1 MQSAKFSDFDC
12 RYKEVSIMLAPS
24 IFGMNDL
31 FDDFGDVFEFSPAFR
46 KQVAAARNISSDIKE
61 LADGYQIEME
71 LPGFSKEEVKAQ
83 LKDGY
88 LTITAEHNAENK
100 EENNEEGQKKEAVKY
115 IRRERY
121 YGKCQRSFF
130 VGKNVTEEDINAK
143 FENGILTMYVPKEVK
158 KPQVEEKFITIE

>member
-1 MQSAKFSDFDC
+1 
-12 RYKEVSIMLAPS
+12 MLAPS

-46 KQVAAARNISSDIKE
+46 KQVAATRNISSDIKE

-71 LPGFSKEEVKAQ
+71 LPGFAKEEVKAQ

-115 IRRERY
+115 IRRERH

>member
-1 MQSAKFSDFDC
+1 
-12 RYKEVSIMLAPS
+12 MLAPS

-46 KQVAAARNISSDIKE
+46 NQVAAARNISSDIKE

-100 EENNEEGQKKEAVKY
+100 EENNEEAQKKEAVKY

>member
-1 MQSAKFSDFDC
+1 
-12 RYKEVSIMLAPS
+12 MLAPS

-31 FDDFGDVFEFSPAFR
+31 LDDFGDVFEFSPAFR

>member
-1 MQSAKFSDFDC
+1 
-12 RYKEVSIMLAPS
+12 MLAPS
-24 IFGMNDL
+24 IFGMNDF
-31 FDDFGDVFEFSPAFR
+31 FDEFGDVFEFSPAFR

>member
-1 MQSAKFSDFDC
+1 
-12 RYKEVSIMLAPS
+12 MLAPS

-46 KQVAAARNISSDIKE
+46 KQVAATRNISSDIKE

-71 LPGFSKEEVKAQ
+71 LPGFAKEEVKAQ

-88 LTITAEHNAENK
+88 LRITAEHNAENK

-130 VGKNVTEEDINAK
+130 IGKNVTEEDINAK

>member
-1 MQSAKFSDFDC
+1 
-12 RYKEVSIMLAPS
+12 MLAPS

-46 KQVAAARNISSDIKE
+46 KQVAATRNISSDIKE

-100 EENNEEGQKKEAVKY
+100 EENNEEGQKKETVKY

-121 YGKCQRSFF
+121 YGKCQISFF
-130 VGKNVTEEDINAK
+130 VVKNVTEEDINAK

>member
-1 MQSAKFSDFDC
+1 
-12 RYKEVSIMLAPS
+12 MLAPS

-46 KQVAAARNISSDIKE
+46 KQVAATGNISSDIKE

-71 LPGFSKEEVKAQ
+71 LPGFAKEEVKAQ

-88 LTITAEHNAENK
+88 LTITAEHSAENK
-100 EENNEEGQKKEAVKY
+100 EENNEEGQKEEAVKY

-158 KPQVEEKFITIE
+158 KPQVEEKFIAIE

>member
-1 MQSAKFSDFDC
+1 
-12 RYKEVSIMLAPS
+12 MLAPS

-46 KQVAAARNISSDIKE
+46 KQVAATRSISSDIKE
-61 LADGYQIEME
+61 LADSYQIEME
-71 LPGFSKEEVKAQ
+71 LPGFAKEEVKAQ

-143 FENGILTMYVPKEVK
+143 FENGILTMYVPKAVK

>member
-1 MQSAKFSDFDC
+1 
-12 RYKEVSIMLAPS
+12 MLAPS

-46 KQVAAARNISSDIKE
+46 KQVAATRNISSDIKE

-100 EENNEEGQKKEAVKY
+100 EENNEEGQKKETVKY

>member
-1 MQSAKFSDFDC
+1 
-12 RYKEVSIMLAPS
+12 MLAPS

-71 LPGFSKEEVKAQ
+71 LPGFFKEEVKAQ

>member
-1 MQSAKFSDFDC
+1 
-12 RYKEVSIMLAPS
+12 MLAPS

-46 KQVAAARNISSDIKE
+46 KQVAATRNISSDIKE

-71 LPGFSKEEVKAQ
+71 LPGFAKEEVKAQ

-100 EENNEEGQKKEAVKY
+100 EENNEEGQKEAVKY

-158 KPQVEEKFITIE
+158 KPQVEEKFIAIE

>member
-1 MQSAKFSDFDC
+1 
-12 RYKEVSIMLAPS
+12 MLAPS

-130 VGKNVTEEDINAK
+130 VGKNVTEEDINDK

>member
-1 MQSAKFSDFDC
+1 
-12 RYKEVSIMLAPS
+12 MLAPS

-46 KQVAAARNISSDIKE
+46 KQVAATRNISSDIKE

-71 LPGFSKEEVKAQ
+71 LPGFAKEEVKAQ

-100 EENNEEGQKKEAVKY
+100 EENKEEGQKKEAVKY

-158 KPQVEEKFITIE
+158 KPQVEEKFIAIE

>member
-1 MQSAKFSDFDC
+1 
-12 RYKEVSIMLAPS
+12 MLAPS

-130 VGKNVTEEDINAK
+130 VGKNVTEEDINAM

>member
-1 MQSAKFSDFDC
+1 
-12 RYKEVSIMLAPS
+12 MLAPS

-31 FDDFGDVFEFSPAFR
+31 FDDFGDVFEFSPTFR
-46 KQVAAARNISSDIKE
+46 KQVAATGNISSDIKE

-158 KPQVEEKFITIE
+158 KPQVEEKFIAIE

>member
-1 MQSAKFSDFDC
+1 
-12 RYKEVSIMLAPS
+12 MLAPS

-46 KQVAAARNISSDIKE
+46 KQVAAARNINSDIKE

>member
-1 MQSAKFSDFDC
+1 
-12 RYKEVSIMLAPS
+12 MLAPS

-46 KQVAAARNISSDIKE
+46 KQVAATRNISSDIKE

-71 LPGFSKEEVKAQ
+71 LPGFAKEEVKAQ

-158 KPQVEEKFITIE
+158 KPQVEENFITIE

>member
-1 MQSAKFSDFDC
+1 
-12 RYKEVSIMLAPS
+12 MLAPS

-130 VGKNVTEEDINAK
+130 VGKNVREEDINAK

>member
-1 MQSAKFSDFDC
+1 
-12 RYKEVSIMLAPS
+12 MLAPS

-46 KQVAAARNISSDIKE
+46 KQVAATRNISSDIKE

-71 LPGFSKEEVKAQ
+71 LPGFAKEEVKAQ

-88 LTITAEHNAENK
+88 LTITAEHSAENK
-100 EENNEEGQKKEAVKY
+100 EENNEECQKKEAVKY

>member
-1 MQSAKFSDFDC
+1 
-12 RYKEVSIMLAPS
+12 MLAPS

-71 LPGFSKEEVKAQ
+71 LPGFAKEEVKAQ

-88 LTITAEHNAENK
+88 LTITAEHSAENK
-100 EENNEEGQKKEAVKY
+100 EENNEESQKKEAVKY

>member
-1 MQSAKFSDFDC
+1 MA
-12 RYKEVSIMLAPS
+12 
-24 IFGMNDL
+24 
-31 FDDFGDVFEFSPAFR
+31 
-46 KQVAAARNISSDIKE
+46 
-61 LADGYQIEME
+61 
-71 LPGFSKEEVKAQ
+71 KEEVKAQ

-88 LTITAEHNAENK
+88 LTITAEHSAENK

-130 VGKNVTEEDINAK
+130 VGKNVTEEDISQVWK
-143 FENGILTMYVPKEVK
+143 RILTMYVPKEVK

>member
-1 MQSAKFSDFDC
+1 
-12 RYKEVSIMLAPS
+12 MLAPS

-46 KQVAAARNISSDIKE
+46 KQVAVARNISSDIKE

>member
-1 MQSAKFSDFDC
+1 
-12 RYKEVSIMLAPS
+12 MLAPS

-143 FENGILTMYVPKEVK
+143 FENGILAMYVPKEVK

>member
-1 MQSAKFSDFDC
+1 
-12 RYKEVSIMLAPS
+12 MLAPS

-100 EENNEEGQKKEAVKY
+100 EENNDEGQKKEAVKY

>member
-1 MQSAKFSDFDC
+1 
-12 RYKEVSIMLAPS
+12 MLAPS
-24 IFGMNDL
+24 ILGMNDL

>member
-1 MQSAKFSDFDC
+1 
-12 RYKEVSIMLAPS
+12 MLAPS

-130 VGKNVTEEDINAK
+130 VGKNLTEEDINAK

>member
-1 MQSAKFSDFDC
+1 
-12 RYKEVSIMLAPS
+12 MLAPR

-31 FDDFGDVFEFSPAFR
+31 FDDFGDVFEFSHAFR
-46 KQVAAARNISSDIKE
+46 KQVAATRNISSDIKE

-71 LPGFSKEEVKAQ
+71 LPGFAKEEVKAQ

-158 KPQVEEKFITIE
+158 KPQVEEKFIAIE

>member
-1 MQSAKFSDFDC
+1 
-12 RYKEVSIMLAPS
+12 MLAPS

-46 KQVAAARNISSDIKE
+46 KQVAATRNISSDIKE

-71 LPGFSKEEVKAQ
+71 LPGFAKEEVKAQ

-130 VGKNVTEEDINAK
+130 VGKNVTE
-143 FENGILTMYVPKEVK
+143 
-158 KPQVEEKFITIE
+158 

>member
-1 MQSAKFSDFDC
+1 MQKIKK
-12 RYKEVSIMLAPS
+12 RTTKKVR
-24 IFGMNDL
+24 
-31 FDDFGDVFEFSPAFR
+31 R
-46 KQVAAARNISSDIKE
+46 K
-61 LADGYQIEME
+61 
-71 LPGFSKEEVKAQ
+71 
-83 LKDGY
+83 
-88 LTITAEHNAENK
+88 
-100 EENNEEGQKKEAVKY
+100 AVKY

>member
-1 MQSAKFSDFDC
+1 
-12 RYKEVSIMLAPS
+12 MLAPS

-46 KQVAAARNISSDIKE
+46 KQVAATINISSDIKE

-100 EENNEEGQKKEAVKY
+100 EENNEEGQKKETVKY

>member
-1 MQSAKFSDFDC
+1 
-12 RYKEVSIMLAPS
+12 MLAPS

-46 KQVAAARNISSDIKE
+46 KQVAATRNISSDIKE

-71 LPGFSKEEVKAQ
+71 LPGFAKEEVKAQ

-158 KPQVEEKFITIE
+158 MPQVEEKFIAIE

>member
-1 MQSAKFSDFDC
+1 
-12 RYKEVSIMLAPS
+12 MLAPS

-121 YGKCQRSFF
+121 YGKCQRSCF

>member
-1 MQSAKFSDFDC
+1 MF
-12 RYKEVSIMLAPS
+12 APS

>member
-1 MQSAKFSDFDC
+1 
-12 RYKEVSIMLAPS
+12 MLAPS

-46 KQVAAARNISSDIKE
+46 KQVAATRNISSDIKE

-71 LPGFSKEEVKAQ
+71 LPGFAKEEVKAQ
-83 LKDGY
+83 LKDSY

-158 KPQVEEKFITIE
+158 KPQVEEKFIAIE